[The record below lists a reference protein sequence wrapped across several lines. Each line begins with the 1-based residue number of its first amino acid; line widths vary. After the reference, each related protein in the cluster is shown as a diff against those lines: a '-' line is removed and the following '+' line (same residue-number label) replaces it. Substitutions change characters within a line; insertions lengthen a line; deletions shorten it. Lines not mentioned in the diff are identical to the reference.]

1 MLVHIPAGLEDA
13 RSARLLSVQQ
23 CLTIGEIVVLVP
35 MPYTNATHEFLEL
48 VFSSHEKELAAD
60 VAHKKLQA
68 LRDAGNF
75 PSSLAEVKVQNKW
88 SLKADTNV
96 AMGEVT
102 ASGSKSVES
111 LIDRKVSM
119 ALKKILPFLTLLQ
132 KNKVDF
138 VKRAAKRRRELTDRS
153 EGASRSNEPP
163 PPAKKGK
170 KGGEPY
176 KGKINRVKKDGKGKG
191 KAPQK

>member
-111 LIDRKVSM
+111 LIDRK
-119 ALKKILPFLTLLQ
+119 